1 MTRGISLKQE
11 LVDIQVPR
19 VPTWNF
25 RNVENGIDG
34 AE

>member
-1 MTRGISLKQE
+1 MTWDVSLKQG
-11 LVDIQVPR
+11 LVDLQVLR